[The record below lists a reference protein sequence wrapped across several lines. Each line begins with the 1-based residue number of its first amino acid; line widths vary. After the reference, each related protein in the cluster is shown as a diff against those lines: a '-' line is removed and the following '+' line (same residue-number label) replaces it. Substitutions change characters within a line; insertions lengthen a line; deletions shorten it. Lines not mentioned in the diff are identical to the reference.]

1 MTPEERKAKVEH
13 HITRLQEKHDELDK
27 RIALDMEPE
36 YILRVLK
43 KEKLELKDDIVREK
57 QKLTEWDNWKP
68 NKSI

>member
-1 MTPEERKAKVEH
+1 MTPEERKAKTEH
-13 HITRLQEKHDELDK
+13 HIARLQEKHDELDK

-36 YILRVLK
+36 YIMRVLK